1 MFLSDVLSSFWE
13 IITILAPSLFL
24 GLFFASVLH
33 VLIKRETVFR
43 HLGTEGISS
52 VIKASFFGVPL
63 PLCSCG
69 VLPAAFGLRKDGA
82 SKGATTAFLIST
94 PQTGI
99 DSVFVTAGMLGFP
112 TALFKLAAAFVTGV
126 VGGFFVDLSEKRN
139 GYGNE
144 EKRVEA
150 SENDKLPVLRRM
162 WLFAFHTVFRDIYRW
177 LLFGIAVSAVITVVV
192 PAGSLAEI
200 PALNGPPGLFAALL
214 LGIPLYVCSIASV
227 PIAAALVYAG
237 FPAGGALVFLMAGP
251 ATNAATMGAVKKV
264 LGGRVFWIYMVV
276 VLAGSLIAG
285 FLFESVITV
294 SEVSEAVQHT
304 RNIFG
309 EGFAGVSA
317 VLLLVC
323 IAWWLLSDFLLYVK
337 LKKHTSDDETR
348 KMKITGMSCEM
359 CAARVQKALL
369 DIPDIITARV
379 SSRSGIAEISGPG
392 KSDDS
397 SLAHAI
403 ENAGAYRMETEDEN

>member
-1 MFLSDVLSSFWE
+1 MFLSDIMLSFWE
-13 IITILAPSLFL
+13 IVTVLSPSLFL

-33 VLIKRETVFR
+33 VFIKRETVFR

-126 VGGFFVDLSEKRN
+126 VGGFIVDHSEKRN

-144 EKRVEA
+144 EKKIEV
-150 SENDKLPVLRRM
+150 SDNNNLSVIRRM

-177 LLFGIAVSAVITVVV
+177 LLFGIAVSAVITVIV
-192 PAGSLAEI
+192 PAGSLADI
-200 PALNGPPGLFAALL
+200 PALQGPLGWFAALL

-227 PIAAALVYAG
+227 PIAAALVHAG

-285 FLFESVITV
+285 FLFDSVITI
-294 SEVSEAVQHT
+294 SAISEAVQHT

-309 EGFAGVSA
+309 EGFAGISA
-317 VLLLVC
+317 VLLLVG
-323 IAWWLLSDFLLYVK
+323 IAWWILSDFLRFVK
-337 LKKHTSDDETR
+337 LKKQSSDEKTR
-348 KMKITGMSCEM
+348 KMKISGMSCEM
-359 CAARVQKALL
+359 CAAKVQKAIL
-369 DIPDIITARV
+369 DVPGIETARV
-379 SSRSGIAEISGPG
+379 SSRSGIAEIFGPG
-392 KSDDS
+392 ISDDS
-397 SLAHAI
+397 SIAHAI
-403 ENAGAYRMETEDEN
+403 ENAGAYRLETKDEN